1 MPNIHTKYSKDGKAS
16 YQAVVRVDT
25 SRPVK
30 KTFSTYEEAEA
41 WRVAKDAEL
50 RALKETP
57 AYDFKLSEA
66 LEDFSTYFPSKV
78 TDDFTANVYNLLQV
92 PVCSITAENIVSLCD
107 ADLDVLEQVIEHARR
122 YMGVVVAENIV
133 IALRAKR
140 ANLTYRP
147 ITEFEEE
154 SLISGSATLAHGALQ
169 DVIILALDTALA
181 QQEILDLLASNVDLT
196 ADVIKMSETRA
207 IPLTARAKSTLARRL
222 ADNPATVFGGIS
234 KNTVQ
239 TAFLRLRNKLGF
251 NGPDFYDMRKIAIH
265 RMSEKM
271 SISEL
276 KDALGYARYDSLEWL
291 IELQRK

>member
-1 MPNIHTKYSKDGKAS
+1 MPNILIKYSKDGKVS
-16 YQAVVRVDT
+16 YQAIVRVDT
-25 SRPVK
+25 KRPVK
-30 KTFSTYEEAEA
+30 KTFETPEEAEA

-57 AYDFKLSEA
+57 AYEFSLSEV
-66 LEDFSTYFPSKV
+66 LEDFSQFFPAKV
-78 TDDFTANVYNLLQV
+78 TDDFTASVYDFLQLAVVTIEIKHIENL
-92 PVCSITAENIVSLCD
+92 SETD
-107 ADLDVLEQVIEHARR
+107 MDTLEQVIEHARR
-122 YMGVVVAENIV
+122 YMGVVVRENVVTCI
-133 IALRAKR
+133 RAKR
-140 ANLTYRP
+140 ANLPYRP

-154 SLISGSATLAHGALQ
+154 ALISGSAGLANGSLQ

-181 QQEILDLLASNVDLT
+181 QQEILDLTTANVDISSNVIRMSDTRVIELTPRAKSALVRRLASNQ
-196 ADVIKMSETRA
+196 SA
-207 IPLTARAKSTLARRL
+207 IFPDA
-222 ADNPATVFGGIS
+222 P

-251 NGPDFYDMRKIAIH
+251 NGPDFNDMRKIAIR